1 MSTKNLSS
9 LNGKESLSRLGDG
22 LHHAYLITGDI
33 EKNALILKKILE
45 EVSGVDIKRCPDYYE
60 QKSVVFSVLDSR
72 LLVERQKTKAFGN
85 GRRFFVI
92 TARSFTAEAQN
103 GLLKVLEEPISGHHF
118 FILVPDGE
126 FLLPTLRSRLFHVSG
141 EKMAYSQYNRW
152 CEEFINSNLV
162 SRMFMVEKF
171 LRDADEDKGDGLSK
185 HRTVDML
192 GQLEK
197 IFFQKKETNL
207 APETGKFLA
216 ELLKIK
222 KYLNDTASSPRLI
235 LEYVAFICP
244 ARP

>member
-1 MSTKNLSS
+1 
-9 LNGKESLSRLGDG
+9 
-22 LHHAYLITGDI
+22 
-33 EKNALILKKILE
+33 
-45 EVSGVDIKRCPDYYE
+45 
-60 QKSVVFSVLDSR
+60 
-72 LLVERQKTKAFGN
+72 
-85 GRRFFVI
+85 
-92 TARSFTAEAQN
+92 
-103 GLLKVLEEPISGHHF
+103 
-118 FILVPDGE
+118 
-126 FLLPTLRSRLFHVSG
+126 
-141 EKMAYSQYNRW
+141 
-152 CEEFINSNLV
+152 
-162 SRMFMVEKF
+162 MFMVEKF

-222 KYLNDTASSPRLI
+222 KYLNDTAPSPRLI